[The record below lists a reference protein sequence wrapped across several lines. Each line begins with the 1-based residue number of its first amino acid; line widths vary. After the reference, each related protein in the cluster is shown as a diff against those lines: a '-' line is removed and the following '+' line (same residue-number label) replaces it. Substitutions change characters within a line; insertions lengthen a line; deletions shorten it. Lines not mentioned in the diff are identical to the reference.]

1 MKSQAKVK
9 EDGEFE
15 YFKFKPRS
23 LVLEDI
29 VDANYISDA
38 DENSAFGSDELLM
51 EHEFTSMVSS
61 TAIYI
66 LNNLSF
72 SILCGAHSI
81 LLIFFRNI
89 LSKKI
94 MMWRKNG
101 V

>member
-1 MKSQAKVK
+1 MKSRAKVK

-23 LVLEDI
+23 LVLEDS

-66 LNNLSF
+66 LNKLSF
-72 SILCGAHSI
+72 SFLCSAHSI
-81 LLIFFRNI
+81 LLIFLETYCQR
-89 LSKKI
+89 
-94 MMWRKNG
+94 R
-101 V
+101 